1 MPRAT
6 DKGIEFGSDLQRVAV
21 PVG

>member
-1 MPRAT
+1 MPRAS